1 MKVFRFFYP
10 FFRNICYIYT
20 EYRRMAMP
28 KAAIKEQ
35 AKSKAKPKRLSKA
48 AIWVQNH
55 PNGLGGKPL
64 DMKIMLREYDT
75 PWWET

>member
-1 MKVFRFFYP
+1 
-10 FFRNICYIYT
+10 
-20 EYRRMAMP
+20 MP

-35 AKSKAKPKRLSKA
+35 VKSKAKSKRLSKA